1 MNGWLIAA
9 WLLLIFI
16 GVTVWHNI
24 SWARMQRRAALQRNG
39 LTSTEYEEEFR
50 QSRVRPEIASALYA
64 SLSLSIAKGI
74 LPHPDDG
81 LLGFYFDD
89 PECVGDL
96 VEEMFEKLG
105 LELPNPQNP
114 ENIEWINSARDL
126 GVYLEQKLANASLDT
141 PVVNQE

>member
-1 MNGWLIAA
+1 
-9 WLLLIFI
+9 
-16 GVTVWHNI
+16 
-24 SWARMQRRAALQRNG
+24 MQRRVALQRNG
-39 LTSTEYEEEFR
+39 LTSTQYEEEFR
-50 QSRVRPEIASALYA
+50 KSLVRPEIASALYA
-64 SLSLSIAKGI
+64 SLSMSIAKGI
-74 LPHPDDG
+74 LPHLDDG

-114 ENIEWINSARDL
+114 ENIEWIDSARDL

-141 PVVNQE
+141 PVVNSE